1 MQLLHDRATRHG
13 STTVTSK
20 KFMLHAS
27 MSCVTGTAE
36 EAGGTT
42 ETEGEKTK
50 KSQDSGR
57 TGLV

>member
-1 MQLLHDRATRHG
+1 MQLLHDRATRRG

-50 KSQDSGR
+50 KS
-57 TGLV
+57 